1 MTRISHG
8 KPGTLPHSSDRISH
22 GQPESK
28 RRLTT
33 QEVIKPFADFA
44 DPRNVLPDDY
54 VITRGSPLARAQLT
68 MGDCYRA
75 REALEQFPSEDINAW
90 PSGELLRLAQSRGAD
105 TNDLRSTH
113 DVMVKITQ
121 DISVPEGI
129 RKSARVYLAIMAM
142 QTQPPQTLPVFMTQ
156 DEMLVLIELIT
167 ATLLHPN
174 NANGSQLRA
183 VRKSIATM
191 FCGAPEPL
199 PTDRPVR
206 WEQAGKDRWFVDEPH
221 IGRYLVQRVGPHARE
236 FKALLN
242 GKPTTFR
249 ARTPDEVKA
258 MVERTIRAHR
268 MGHKP

>member
-1 MTRISHG
+1 MT
-8 KPGTLPHSSDRISH
+8 TLQDALR
-22 GQPESK
+22 
-28 RRLTT
+28 
-33 QEVIKPFADFA
+33 PFANFA
-44 DPRNVLPDDY
+44 DARKQVPASF
-54 VITRGSPLARAQLT
+54 VITEGSRLARTQLT

-75 REALEQFPSEDINAW
+75 REALEQFPDEVNAW
-90 PSGELLRLAQSRGAD
+90 PSGELLTLAQSRGAD
-105 TNDLRSTH
+105 TTNIRSTH
-113 DVMVKITQ
+113 DVMIKITQ
-121 DISVPEGI
+121 DLSVPEAI
-129 RKSARVYLAIMAM
+129 RKSARVYIAIMAM
-142 QTQPPQTLPVFMTQ
+142 HAQPPQTLPVFMTQ

-183 VRKSIATM
+183 IRKSVATM

-268 MGHKP
+268 MGHKL